1 MVCVRM
7 DALQKNRI
15 ADMVAIS
22 ERLTVLYR
30 IQNAIRRCTSC
41 DRRIYMITREIQC
54 LDVAVQHF
62 QTFVDPTLWTVNSLA
77 QRFDQHTTLR
87 SALCRRVR
95 ISMHASTQ
103 LKSLRT

>member
-1 MVCVRM
+1 MVCVHM

-30 IQNAIRRCTSC
+30 IQNANRRCTSC

-62 QTFVDPTLWTVNSLA
+62 QTFVDPTLCTVNSFVFG
-77 QRFDQHTTLR
+77 QN
-87 SALCRRVR
+87 ALT
-95 ISMHASTQ
+95 STQ
-103 LKSLRT
+103 LYVLRTAVASASACMRLHN

>member
-1 MVCVRM
+1 MVCVHM

-30 IQNAIRRCTSC
+30 IQNANRRCTSC

-54 LDVAVQHF
+54 LDVV
-62 QTFVDPTLWTVNSLA
+62 PSRSTLSNF
-77 QRFDQHTTLR
+77 R
-87 SALCRRVR
+87 
-95 ISMHASTQ
+95 
-103 LKSLRT
+103 